1 MLVACSKKSKRRI
14 EEKFGVLVLVFGDT
28 FDSLL
33 HLLTRCNCGV
43 AVIQVCIR
51 LLSQKLACRLARARK
66 SSASFILRILQMR
79 SSRVLEPAR
88 GTVAQVLASA
98 RASLKEP
105 LARPF
110 TPAETRQTNGPL
122 DQRPSSA
129 FHNTAEIW
137 TADAAS
143 DSHPVTPTC
152 KARRSALSRG
162 RPNKPQDSPVPGG
175 APSIP
180 RSCPS
185 AVPAWV
191 KEMDELILL
200 LDSEMTQV
208 LRGGS
213 AVGESLGRVR
223 LLLQKLWPNVE
234 GMAGACGDG
243 DER

>member
-1 MLVACSKKSKRRI
+1 MCLLVACSKKSKRRI

-105 LARPF
+105 LA
-110 TPAETRQTNGPL
+110 
-122 DQRPSSA
+122 RPSSA